1 MFEGG
6 IFGDLFDLNGDGK
19 MDAGEMALEFMVI
32 DEITKGEDD
41 VDEDT
46 PFDTGCCDFYG
57 DDDDELTIA
66 LEAAGLDKYALELMD
81 EEERAEILKDH
92 GLDPNDYDV
101 W

>member
-32 DEITKGEDD
+32 DEMTDGEEE
-41 VDEDT
+41 DEDV
-46 PFDTGCCDFYG
+46 PFDTAG
-57 DDDDELTIA
+57 DDCDSLTMA
-66 LEAAGLDKYALELMD
+66 LEAAGINEIDLELMD

>member
-46 PFDTGCCDFYG
+46 PFDTGCCD
-57 DDDDELTIA
+57 
-66 LEAAGLDKYALELMD
+66 
-81 EEERAEILKDH
+81 
-92 GLDPNDYDV
+92 YD
-101 W
+101 

>member
-46 PFDTGCCDFYG
+46 PFDTGCCDYDQWTMLRVINRTDIQKF
-57 DDDDELTIA
+57 DKILQKKMELCH
-66 LEAAGLDKYALELMD
+66 LFLPFKSS
-81 EEERAEILKDH
+81 
-92 GLDPNDYDV
+92 
-101 W
+101 